1 MPQHEAGEESS
12 GSSAL
17 EKLPTKTP
25 HAHDAIIRIQ
35 NLDAKMGRL
44 GLLEVLKGGAPPKIY
59 EIMIVD
65 MTGIPKPTATSTVRD
80 QLAYRTTPAGA
91 RVLYGAAWL
100 DISFSSPS

>member
-1 MPQHEAGEESS
+1 MPQHETGEESS

-17 EKLPTKTP
+17 EKLPTTTP

-59 EIMIVD
+59 EIMMVG
-65 MTGIPKPTATSTVRD
+65 MTGIPRSRSRLRHRRSEINSLTAQRWSTSGWPSRSG
-80 QLAYRTTPAGA
+80 RT
-91 RVLYGAAWL
+91 
-100 DISFSSPS
+100 S